1 MMGLGRVDSQWEE
14 TLYDLTPVEQHGE
27 LLFKREDKFAPL
39 GYGSINGS
47 KLRQLIWLVWQ
58 YKMAGGNAGLLSG
71 ASVKSPQLS
80 MGPAVASHFGLPSTH
95 VIGATTPTAS
105 ILNPD
110 VKMATMLGATFE
122 YSKVAYNG
130 ALQSMVQKLLNTKR
144 YYDYFHLEYGVSLNH
159 KTNRPK
165 RIEAFHRIGAEQVRN
180 IPECD
185 TLIIPSGSCNSLT
198 SILYGLHIYRPKIK
212 KLALIEIG
220 PNRKDWVKERLL
232 SIKVASKEPVDSVLQ
247 DYEIERHDLH
257 GSKYV
262 TYQETMDYSYHGID
276 FHSRYEGKV
285 MTYLADRAPGYLNK
299 NNVMWIIGGESKVA
313 NMEKALESV
322 N

>member
-1 MMGLGRVDSQWEE
+1 MKGLGRGDSQWEE
-14 TLYDLTPVEQHGE
+14 TLYDLTPVEEHGD

-58 YKMAGGNAGLLSG
+58 YKNMGGNAGLISG
-71 ASVKSPQLS
+71 ASVKSPQIS
-80 MGPAVASHFGLPSTH
+80 MGTAVACHFGLPSTH

-105 ILNPD
+105 VLNPD
-110 VKMATMLGATFE
+110 VQMATMMGATFE

-130 ALQSMVQKLLNTKR
+130 ALQSMVQKLLRTKK
-144 YYDYFHLEYGVSLNH
+144 YNSYFHLEYGVSLNH
-159 KTNRPK
+159 KTTRPK
-165 RIEAFHRIGAEQVRN
+165 TIEAFHRIGAEQVRN
-180 IPECD
+180 IPDCD

-198 SILYGLHIYRPKIK
+198 SILYGLHIYRPNIN

-220 PNRKDWVKERLL
+220 PNRKDWVYERLL
-232 SIKVASKEPVDSVLQ
+232 SIKAASKEPVTSVLK
-247 DYEIERHDLH
+247 DYAIERHDLH

-262 TYQETMDYSYHGID
+262 TYQETMPFSYHGID
-276 FHSRYEGKV
+276 FHPRYEGKV
-285 MTYLADRAPGYLNK
+285 LTYLTDKKPDYINR
-299 NNVMWIIGGESKVA
+299 NNVMWIIGGESKVH
-313 NMEKALESV
+313 NMEKALEFI